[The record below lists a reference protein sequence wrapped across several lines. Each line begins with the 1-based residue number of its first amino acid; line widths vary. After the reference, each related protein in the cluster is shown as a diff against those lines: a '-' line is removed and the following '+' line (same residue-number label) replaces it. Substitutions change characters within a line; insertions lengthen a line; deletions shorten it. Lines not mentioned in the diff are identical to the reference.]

1 MATRI
6 YALYWLK
13 IASPHATAKHS
24 LRTAFTIADKM
35 RKKYAAQKG
44 YIDKDIARKQ
54 SQLTQAEVKRANLYK
69 LVENGYADNYKFERI
84 RAAKE
89 TIETLQIEIK
99 ALKKAKQSKLL
110 SDKEIERAFQIF
122 NANLKDMS
130 DVDAK
135 KITYQFIFR
144 RGNRY

>member
-1 MATRI
+1 
-6 YALYWLK
+6 
-13 IASPHATAKHS
+13 
-24 LRTAFTIADKM
+24 M

-69 LVENGYADNYKFERI
+69 LVEKGYDDNYTFERI
-84 RAAKE
+84 KAAKE

-130 DVDAK
+130 DVDAQ
-135 KITYQFIFR
+135 KITYRFIFR